1 MTASPTPIRPA
12 ATDLPWFSSWW
23 GSLFCCL
30 FSYLSLLYIYS
41 GCEKASLHNGLGRI
55 RSEWSGSPVFFE
67 INHLTNEKEELSC
80 SPKKEVWI
88 TLRALYSRQEHPL
101 LLVERKP
108 TPNNSRTHKRVNKCQ
123 WKRKHQSIGFSQL
136 MSLMG
141 KRVPT
146 TTNPSSEIGINL
158 LDLIHLISAHVLIC
172 SSSLWLEPRVLGS
185 PFIVLALL
193 PPPFLMGYSSFLFSF
208 FYLYS

>member
-80 SPKKEVWI
+80 SPKKEAWI
-88 TLRALYSRQEHPL
+88 TLRALYPRQELNHTIDQADISSPL
-101 LLVERKP
+101 RSSHAVAWWRPSTVNQSNSFDWIPIRRWGSMSSQTRKMI
-108 TPNNSRTHKRVNKCQ
+108 
-123 WKRKHQSIGFSQL
+123 IG
-136 MSLMG
+136 G
-141 KRVPT
+141 AKKP
-146 TTNPSSEIGINL
+146 INL
-158 LDLIHLISAHVLIC
+158 
-172 SSSLWLEPRVLGS
+172 SLRP
-185 PFIVLALL
+185 IT
-193 PPPFLMGYSSFLFSF
+193 FS
-208 FYLYS
+208 LHHQNKQA